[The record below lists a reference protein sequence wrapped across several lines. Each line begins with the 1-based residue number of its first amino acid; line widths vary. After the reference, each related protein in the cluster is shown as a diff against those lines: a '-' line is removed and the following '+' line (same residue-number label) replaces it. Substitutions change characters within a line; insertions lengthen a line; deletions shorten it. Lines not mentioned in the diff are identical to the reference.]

1 MWIITSMDF
10 NCLHTDGWSEKWTD
24 RWTGHQYI
32 LVQFDQR
39 HINVITISVS
49 DHIPTLKVK

>member
-24 RWTGHQYI
+24 RWTGHQYM
-32 LVQFDQR
+32 LVQFDKR